1 MCIYPISLK
10 LLQIFQLTDY
20 VSLCVKNQ
28 KLLVLQLP
36 LRLTMH
42 RRLGNDLEQVSLSQ
56 LSVSLVADCVI

>member
-20 VSLCVKNQ
+20 VSLCVVNH

-36 LRLTMH
+36 LRLTLH
-42 RRLGNDLEQVSLSQ
+42 RLLNSDLEQVSLSQ
-56 LSVSLVADCVI
+56 LLVSLVADMVI